1 MTTDAERNQQLLNEL
16 ADLSTPE
23 HFGRSLLL
31 SITKHAAA
39 RKNPAEPFELTATIK
54 VFPPGAEV
62 VRENLSNC
70 IGHVN
75 SFGSLILVCP
85 PGGDGGE
92 VLV

>member
-1 MTTDAERNQQLLNEL
+1 MTTNTERNLQLLNEL

-39 RKNPAEPFELTATIK
+39 RKNPAEPFEMSVKIR

-62 VRENLSNC
+62 VLENLSSC

-75 SFGSLILVCP
+75 SFGGLILVCP
-85 PGGDGGE
+85 PGGEGGE
-92 VLV
+92 VRV